1 MGLATFMGGGTLSTR
16 TVVLWADFAKRLGA
30 AALAQEIVQS
40 NHLRL
45 SLLRWTQEL
54 IPQVTQTAACN
65 RHHCLQ
71 QQQLCRWLL
80 SRLDRLPSIELGATH
95 EGIANPLGVRREG
108 VTECAERLQSA

>member
-1 MGLATFMGGGTLSTR
+1 MHRHWHRHRRS
-16 TVVLWADFAKRLGA
+16 
-30 AALAQEIVQS
+30 S

-45 SLLRWTQEL
+45 SLLRWTQVL

-65 RHHCLQ
+65 RHRSLQ

-95 EGIANPLGVRREG
+95 EGIANLLGVRREG